1 MMKLTIKKGDE
12 KMAMKNEL
20 LSWLVRRKE
29 SVILGMVKRH
39 LKMTV
44 DATYELQNAV
54 KDWAAGRQTSARA
67 ALKRLDQIEMAADEV
82 RRRTLEELAK
92 GELESREREELTDLM
107 TEVDEATD
115 YAREAGRLLSLTL
128 SIRPSKKLADICIDM
143 CRVNLKTASTLKR
156 AIESLG
162 GDPSGVLKMCSEV
175 ETLEEEVDEL
185 HHECRREIL
194 GMTGGAGTV
203 VMFNEFTE
211 ALESVADRF
220 EDTAD
225 IVRRIAVR

>member
-1 MMKLTIKKGDE
+1 MIKGDE

-20 LSWLVRRKE
+20 LSWLVKRKE

-44 DATYELQNAV
+44 DATDELQTAV
-54 KDWAAGRQTSARA
+54 KDWTAGRGAGARA

-92 GELESREREELTDLM
+92 GELESSERSELTDLM
-107 TEVDEATD
+107 TEMDEATD

-128 SIRPSKKLADICIDM
+128 SVKPSRKLSGLCLEM
-143 CRVNLKTASTLKR
+143 CRINLKTASALKG

-162 GDPSGVLKMCSEV
+162 SEPSGVLKMCSEV
-175 ETLEEEVDEL
+175 EKLEEQVDEL
-185 HHECRREIL
+185 HHSCRQEIVK
-194 GMTGGAGTV
+194 MTGGAGAV
-203 VMFNEFTE
+203 VMLNEFTE
-211 ALESVADRF
+211 ALENVADRF

>member
-1 MMKLTIKKGDE
+1 
-12 KMAMKNEL
+12 MAVKNEL

-44 DATYELQNAV
+44 DATDELQNAV
-54 KDWAAGRQTSARA
+54 KDWAAGRQADARA

-82 RRRTLEELAK
+82 RRKTLEELAK

-128 SIRPSKKLADICIDM
+128 SIRPSKKLADICIEM
-143 CRVNLKTASTLKR
+143 CAVNLKTALTLKG

-175 ETLEEEVDEL
+175 EKLEEEVDEL
-185 HHECRREIL
+185 HHSCRREIL
-194 GMTGGAGTV
+194 EMTGGAGTV
-203 VMFNEFTE
+203 VMLNEFTE